1 MHKLCNLNR
10 PTLLAGSLL
19 LGMASSFS
27 AAAEIAVIVNKANN
41 SSLDKSTIEKIFTG
55 RMKSFPDGNVA
66 IPMNAAKSME
76 SRDEFNQSVL
86 GRSSSQVN
94 AYWSKLVFTG
104 KGNMPMELASDTEI
118 ISTISSN
125 TGAIGYVNV
134 SSLTDD
140 VKVIAK
146 F

>member
-1 MHKLCNLNR
+1 MHKPSRVKRLS
-10 PTLLAGSLL
+10 TLTASLL
-19 LGMASSFS
+19 LGTVSSFS
-27 AAAEIAVIVNKANN
+27 FAAEIAVIVNKANN
-41 SSLDKSTIEKIFTG
+41 ASLDKSAIEKIFTG

-66 IPMNAAKSME
+66 IPMNAAKSMS
-76 SRDEFNQSVL
+76 SRDDFNQNVL

-104 KGNMPMELASDTEI
+104 KGNMPMELGSDTEI
-118 ISTISSN
+118 ISTISAN

-134 SSLTDD
+134 SSVTDD

>member
-1 MHKLCNLNR
+1 
-10 PTLLAGSLL
+10 
-19 LGMASSFS
+19 
-27 AAAEIAVIVNKANN
+27 
-41 SSLDKSTIEKIFTG
+41 
-55 RMKSFPDGNVA
+55 
-66 IPMNAAKSME
+66 MNAAKSMS
-76 SRDEFNQSVL
+76 SRDDFNQNVL

-104 KGNMPMELASDTEI
+104 KGNMPMELGSDTEI
-118 ISTISSN
+118 ISTISAN

-134 SSLTDD
+134 SSVTDD